1 MAHVGGGARPGA
13 AVRLLEPSCCRQ
25 LCWVLAMPSASP
37 AGRFPGVKLDNAIE
51 NFCCLLPLLGL
62 FWFGF
67 FGFFGLFFFLRVVG
81 RGGYFPVGELGIIF
95 FCSNK
100 GKKTFSM

>member
-1 MAHVGGGARPGA
+1 
-13 AVRLLEPSCCRQ
+13 
-25 LCWVLAMPSASP
+25 MPSASP

-67 FGFFGLFFFLRVVG
+67 FGFFGLFVFFFNGGGEGGLFSSWGVRDYFFL
-81 RGGYFPVGELGIIF
+81 
-95 FCSNK
+95 
-100 GKKTFSM
+100 